1 MHLSRFTTF
10 CPSPIFWF
18 AHPLFLTSLRQCFRS
33 TVFDPNTAFIRP
45 VLLYLP
51 VQHALSRSSVS
62 HPLLVPSPFFL
73 LTPVIR
79 PNLSRHDPGYHLPCH
94 TLSFFLRHS
103 PLLLYI
109 LLVYPCLPDAVPHL
123 STVVGPNYHPPV
135 LSIAL
140 LPHAAL
146 FSTELH
152 CLQLF
157 LVPLPATRLSHYVCI
172 PSCPSVVSF
181 RPSVCVCSSAFLLP
195 RLVTCLQ
202 FYQSD
207 FDY

>member
-1 MHLSRFTTF
+1 MIQDIIFRVI
-10 CPSPIFWF
+10 PS
-18 AHPLFLTSLRQCFRS
+18 H
-33 TVFDPNTAFIRP
+33 
-45 VLLYLP
+45 
-51 VQHALSRSSVS
+51 
-62 HPLLVPSPFFL
+62 
-73 LTPVIR
+73 
-79 PNLSRHDPGYHLPCH
+79 
-94 TLSFFLRHS
+94 SFFVIV
-103 PLLLYI
+103 PFLLYI

-140 LPHAAL
+140 LPHATL

-181 RPSVCVCSSAFLLP
+181 QLQGYHIMSASLPVRLSSLSVRLSASILLHVCYQGWLPVYSMYIFIKVTLILKSVKCVIYSLIALLIGSLVQTS
-195 RLVTCLQ
+195 RLTQ
-202 FYQSD
+202 TT
-207 FDY
+207 